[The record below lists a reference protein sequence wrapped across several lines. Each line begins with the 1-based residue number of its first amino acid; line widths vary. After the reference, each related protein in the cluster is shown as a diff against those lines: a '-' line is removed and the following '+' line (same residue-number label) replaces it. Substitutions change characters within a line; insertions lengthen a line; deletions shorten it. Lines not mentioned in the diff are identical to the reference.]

1 MRRKNI
7 LFILIS
13 LFFCYQPLIG
23 HAATDKVSFFD
34 QGWYHLKQKNL
45 ELSISAWQEFINQLP
60 PMQPITFL
68 GKHSDISDA
77 LEQLKRAGK
86 ERGAMLIV
94 KQQKRTQVY
103 YVLSTQYIHDS
114 SISESSNT
122 AYSARRFQEGNFNL
136 AISRNSNNIPGVN
149 VSPSDSAQF
158 ENVRDNIPDN
168 SSENLT
174 TSWIDE
180 GWNELTN
187 RNRSEALN
195 TWQSGVNNLSD
206 TQLLIYIG
214 VYRRLNDAIR
224 MGKRAGHKQ
233 QQVIIVKK
241 DFKGAP
247 GYYVLSAQSV
257 PHNTQARRQKLS
269 TLREAVH
276 ASGWLYGNDAK
287 KYKTY

>member
-13 LFFCYQPLIG
+13 LFFCFQPLIG
-23 HAATDKVSFFD
+23 QAATDKNSFFD
-34 QGWYHLKQKNL
+34 QAWYHLKQNNI

-94 KQQKRTQVY
+94 KQQKGKQVY
-103 YVLSTQYIHDS
+103 FVLSTQYIHDS

-122 AYSARRFQEGNFNL
+122 AYSARRFQENNFNL
-136 AISRNSNNIPGVN
+136 AISRSSNNIPSVN
-149 VSPSDSAQF
+149 VPPSDSAQF
-158 ENVRDNIPDN
+158 DNV
-168 SSENLT
+168 SENLT

-195 TWQSGVNNLSD
+195 TWQSGVNNLPD
-206 TQLLIYIG
+206 KQLLIYIG
-214 VYRRLNDAIR
+214 VYRRLKDAIR
-224 MGKRAGHKQ
+224 MGQRAGHKQ

-269 TLREAVH
+269 TLRETIH